1 MPGRPGEGGVFFLE
15 KASLDSATKRRML
28 FVLFIFLAVCFVAL
42 TVRLFYVQIMQHEL
56 YQAKAIDQQVRD
68 TTVTPK
74 RGTIYDRNM
83 KTLAVSASAE
93 TVYIAP
99 KSIKDDEEAALIARE
114 LSRILGV
121 SEESILKKTQADNY
135 YEVIKRQVEKETA
148 DQVREFKQE
157 YDLASVALAEDSK
170 RYYPYGAF
178 ASHIIGFTNVD
189 GEGIEGLE
197 MYYNDVLVGMPGRII
212 TAKNARGTD
221 MPFRYE
227 QYIDAQNGYNLVL
240 TIDEAVQHFVE
251 KQLENAVVEYNVQ
264 NRATAIVMDVNTG
277 AILAMATKPDYDL
290 NNPREITDPELLAE
304 LEALEGEEYSTRQ
317 MEIWQ
322 SMWRNKAIA
331 DTYEPGSV
339 FKIITVSMALEKDVV
354 SLHETFNCPG
364 YKVVAGTRISC
375 WKAGGHGTQ
384 DVLTGLK
391 NSCNPVFMELGARIG
406 GASFYDYAEAFG
418 LLEPAGID
426 LYGEAEGIFFDKDT
440 IANGV
445 VETAV
450 AAFGQ
455 TFKVTPIQMITA
467 VSACV
472 NGGYLN
478 QPYLVSKIVDD
489 EGNVVQEF
497 DPSVKR
503 QVISEETSKTVASM
517 LEQVVATGTGKN
529 AYIKGY
535 RIGGKTGTSEKID
548 EKNEEGVA
556 DKRVSSFCGIAPADA
571 PQIAILMLMDEPE
584 VDEVTG
590 GLTAAPTVRKMFED
604 ILPYL
609 GIMPQYTEEELASL
623 EKSVPDVTG
632 MAVAD
637 AREKLKDA
645 GFTPSVMGDGQEVLE
660 QVPRSGQKL
669 AQGGK
674 VILYTTEQ
682 ETSSLKEVPSVE
694 GMSFAQASS
703 TLEAAGFNM
712 SSDGK
717 DLTEDEVYA
726 TTQSPAA
733 GTLAEAGSVV
743 KVDFVHE
750 SESEWVNVE
759 Y

>member
-1 MPGRPGEGGVFFLE
+1 MERTP
-15 KASLDSATKRRML
+15 LDSATRRRML
-28 FVLFIFLAVCFVAL
+28 LVLFVFLGVCFGAI
-42 TVRLFYVQIMQHEL
+42 TARLFQIQIVQHEL

-99 KSIKDDEEAALIARE
+99 KSIRNKEEAALIARE

-121 SEESILKKTQADNY
+121 SEETILKKTTANNY
-135 YEVIKRQVEKETA
+135 YEIIKRQVEKELA
-148 DQVREFKQE
+148 DEVRAFKKE
-157 YDLASVALAEDSK
+157 YNLESVALAEDSK

-178 ASHIIGFTNVD
+178 ASHVIGFTNVD

-197 MYYNDVLVGMPGRII
+197 SYYNDILVGMPGRII

-221 MPFRYE
+221 MPFRYQ
-227 QYIDAQNGYNLVL
+227 QYIDARNGYHLVT
-240 TIDEAVQHFVE
+240 TIDEAVQHFIE
-251 KQLENAVVEYNVQ
+251 KHLENAVIEYNVQ
-264 NRATAIVMDVNTG
+264 NRATAIVMDVRTG

-290 NNPREITDPELLAE
+290 NNPREISDPSLIAE
-304 LEALEGEEYSTRQ
+304 LESLEGEEYAKRQ

-339 FKIITVSMALEKDVV
+339 FKIITVSMALEKNVV

-364 YKVVAGTRISC
+364 YKVVAGTRIAC
-375 WKAGGHGTQ
+375 WKAGGHGVQ
-384 DVLTGLK
+384 DVVTGLK

-406 GASFYDYAEAFG
+406 GASFYEYAEAFG
-418 LLEPAGID
+418 LLNKTGID
-426 LYGEAEGIFFDKDT
+426 LYGEASGIFFDRNT

-467 VSACV
+467 ISACV

-478 QPYLVSKIVDD
+478 QPYLVSKIIDD
-489 EGNVVQEF
+489 DGTVVQSF
-497 DPSVKR
+497 DPIVKR
-503 QVISEETSKTVASM
+503 QVISEETSAKVASM
-517 LEQVVATGTGKN
+517 LEQVVSTGTGKN

-548 EKNEEGVA
+548 QKNAQGIA
-556 DKRVSSFCGIAPADA
+556 DKRISSFCGIAPADN
-571 PQIAILMLMDEPE
+571 PQIAILLLMDEPE
-584 VDEVTG
+584 VDQVTG

-604 ILPYL
+604 ILPAL
-609 GIMPQYTEEELASL
+609 GIMPQYTAEELASL
-623 EKSVPDVTG
+623 EKSVPDVSKSTVSE
-632 MAVAD
+632 AYA
-637 AREKLKDA
+637 ALRSA
-645 GFTPSVMGDGQEVLE
+645 GFVPSVIGNGDSVIE
-660 QVPRSGQKL
+660 QVPRGGQKL
-669 AQGGK
+669 AKGGK
-674 VILYTTEQ
+674 VLLYTEQ
-682 ETSSLKEVPSVE
+682 KEAAPLVTVPSVT
-694 GMSFAQASS
+694 GLTLAKA
-703 TLEAAGFNM
+703 TAKLEAAGFNIRAN
-712 SSDGK
+712 GK
-717 DLTEDEVYA
+717 DLTEAEVSA
-726 TTQSPAA
+726 ISQSPAA
-733 GTLAEAGSVV
+733 GSLAEMGSVV
-743 KVDFVHE
+743 TVDFVHE
-750 SESEWVNVE
+750 SESEWVSVD

>member
-1 MPGRPGEGGVFFLE
+1 MLLILFLFLGVC
-15 KASLDSATKRRML
+15 
-28 FVLFIFLAVCFVAL
+28 FLAI
-42 TVRLFYVQIMQHEL
+42 TVKLFYVQIVQHEL

-99 KSIKDDEEAALIARE
+99 KSIKNDEEAALIARE
-114 LSRILGV
+114 LSRILEV
-121 SEESILKKTQADNY
+121 SEETILKKTKANNY
-135 YEVIKRQVEKETA
+135 YEIIKRQVEKETA
-148 DQVREFKQE
+148 DQVREFKKE
-157 YDLASVALAEDSK
+157 YDLAAVALAEDSK

-189 GEGIEGLE
+189 GEGIEGIE
-197 MYYNDVLVGMPGRII
+197 SYYNDVLVGMPGRII

-221 MPFRYE
+221 MPFRYQ

-240 TIDEAVQHFVE
+240 TIDEAVQHFIE

-277 AILAMATKPDYDL
+277 AILAMATKPDFDL
-290 NNPREITDPELLAE
+290 NNPREITDAALLAE
-304 LEALEGEEYSTRQ
+304 LETLTGEEYSKRQ

-339 FKIITVSMALEKDVV
+339 FKIITVSMALEKNVV
-354 SLHETFNCPG
+354 TLHETFNCPG

-406 GASFYDYAEAFG
+406 GQSFYDYAEAFG
-418 LLEPAGID
+418 LLNKTGID
-426 LYGEAEGIFFDKDT
+426 LYGEASGIFFDKNT
-440 IANGV
+440 ISNGV

-467 VSACV
+467 ISACV

-478 QPYLVSKIVDD
+478 QPYFVSKIIDD
-489 EGNVVQEF
+489 NGNVVQSF
-497 DPSVKR
+497 DPLTKR
-503 QVISEETSKTVASM
+503 QVISEETSNTVASM

-556 DKRVSSFCGIAPADA
+556 DKRISSFCGIAPADD
-571 PQIAILMLMDEPE
+571 PQIAILLLMDEPE
-584 VDEVTG
+584 VDQVTG
-590 GLTAAPTVRKMFED
+590 GLIAAPTVRKMFED

-609 GIMPQYTEEELASL
+609 GIMPQYTEEELSSL
-623 EKSVPDVTG
+623 EKSVPDVAG
-632 MAVAD
+632 LSVPE
-637 AREKLKDA
+637 AREKLKEA
-645 GFTPSVMGDGQEVLE
+645 GFTPSVIGDGEGVIE

-669 AQGGK
+669 AKGGK
-674 VILYTTEQ
+674 VLLYTLEE
-682 ETSSLKEVPSVE
+682 ETSSLQEVPDVAGLSL
-694 GMSFAQASS
+694 SDATARLQ
-703 TLEAAGFNM
+703 AAGFNIRAN
-712 SSDGK
+712 GK
-717 DLTEDEVYA
+717 DLTETQVHA
-726 TTQSPAA
+726 VTQSPAA
-733 GTLAEAGSVV
+733 GALAEAGSVV
-743 KVDFVHE
+743 EVDFVHE
-750 SESEWVNVE
+750 AASEWVSVD